1 MAEEAEEKKEGE
13 AAAEPPKK
21 KSKKLLIIIIVA
33 VLLIG
38 GGAGAFFM
46 MGGKSEEE
54 AVEEPVEEEHAADEH
69 TTEAVELDTFVVN
82 LSENATFLKT
92 TIVLEVNS
100 HLIHGAPAEGG
111 EGGGGHGGGG
121 GSSKLPGVLGEKE
134 ANIKD
139 RIIKILSSKK
149 APQLLDPEGKDEL
162 KEELADAI
170 NQVVELDEE
179 LVVNVFFTTFII
191 Q

>member
-1 MAEEAEEKKEGE
+1 MAEEAEEKKEGD
-13 AAAEPPKK
+13 AKAEPPKK
-21 KSKKLLIIIIVA
+21 KSKKLLIIIVA
-33 VLLIG
+33 VVVLIAA
-38 GGAGAFFM
+38 GAGAFFM
-46 MGGKSEEE
+46 MGGKPEEE
-54 AVEEPVEEEHAADEH
+54 GEGEQVEEEHAEDEH
-69 TTEAVELDTFVVN
+69 HTETIELDTFVVN

-100 HLIHGAPAEGG
+100 HLVHGAPEAAA

-121 GSSKLPGVLGEKE
+121 GSKLPGVLGEKE